1 MSDGQSDV
9 SPAEPQKTGA
19 LRDLGP
25 RFLSAI
31 VMVALAL
38 GSAWLGGHV
47 FALFWMIAGFAVF
60 WEWQRMV
67 GGAQERYRLI
77 VGGLAL
83 AVAAQLS
90 LTLKADIAV
99 LVILVGAVIVALLAG
114 REKALWA
121 GPGLVYAGA
130 MVISVCVLRSSF
142 FEGPTSILW
151 AFAVVWGTDVMAY
164 FGGRLIGGPKLWPRI
179 SPGKTWSGLICGVIC
194 GAGLG
199 VSVVQYWRTA
209 GEINLLPVF
218 LVGILAGLAAQ
229 GGDLFESGMKRHFG
243 VKDSSQLIPGHGGA
257 MDRLDGFIVAVTLA
271 AIIGLARNGFYA
283 PARGLLVWW

>member
-1 MSDGQSDV
+1 VSDGQSDV
-9 SPAEPQKTGA
+9 SPTEPQKTGA

-25 RFLSAI
+25 RLLSAI

-38 GSAWLGGHV
+38 GSAWLGGHL

-90 LTLKADIAV
+90 LTLRADVAV
-99 LVILVGAVIVALLAG
+99 LVIIVGAVVVALLAG

-121 GPGLVYAGA
+121 GPGLIYAGA
-130 MVISVCVLRSSF
+130 LVISVCVLRSSF
-142 FEGPTSILW
+142 FEGLTSILW

>member
-1 MSDGQSDV
+1 MSDKPSDV
-9 SPAEPQKTGA
+9 TPTEPQKTGA
-19 LRDLGP
+19 MRDLGP
-25 RFLSAI
+25 RLLSAI
-31 VMVALAL
+31 VMVVLAL

-47 FALFWMIAGFAVF
+47 FALFWMVAGFAVF
-60 WEWQRMV
+60 WEWQKMV
-67 GGAQERYRLI
+67 GGRQERYRLI
-77 VGGLAL
+77 VGAVAL
-83 AVAAQLS
+83 AVAAQLA
-90 LTLKADIAV
+90 LTLRADIAL
-99 LVILVGAVIVALLAG
+99 LVVLVGAIVVALLAG

-130 MVISVCVLRSSF
+130 LVISVCVLRSSF
-142 FEGPTSILW
+142 FEGLTSILW
-151 AFAVVWGTDVMAY
+151 VFAVVWGTDVMAY

-179 SPGKTWSGLICGVIC
+179 SPGKTWSGLICGVVC

-199 VSVVQYWRTA
+199 VCVVQYWRTA

-218 LVGILAGLAAQ
+218 LVGIAAGLAAQ

-243 VKDSSQLIPGHGGA
+243 VKDSSHLIPGHGGA

>member
-1 MSDGQSDV
+1 V

-25 RFLSAI
+25 RLLSAI

-77 VGGLAL
+77 VGALAL

-130 MVISVCVLRSSF
+130 LVISVCVLRSSF
-142 FEGPTSILW
+142 FEGLTSILW

-164 FGGRLIGGPKLWPRI
+164 FGGRLIGGPKLWSRI
-179 SPGKTWSGLICGVIC
+179 SPGKTWSGLICGVVC

>member
-1 MSDGQSDV
+1 MSNGQSDV

-25 RFLSAI
+25 RLLSAI

-77 VGGLAL
+77 VGALAL

-130 MVISVCVLRSSF
+130 LVISVCVLRSSF
-142 FEGPTSILW
+142 FEGLTSILW

-164 FGGRLIGGPKLWPRI
+164 FGGRLIGGPKLWSRI
-179 SPGKTWSGLICGVIC
+179 SPGKTWSGLICGVVC

>member
-1 MSDGQSDV
+1 MSNGQSDV
-9 SPAEPQKTGA
+9 SPAESQKTGA

-25 RFLSAI
+25 RLLSAI

-38 GSAWLGGHV
+38 GSAWLGGHL

-90 LTLKADIAV
+90 LTLRADIAV
-99 LVILVGAVIVALLAG
+99 LVVLVSAVIVALLAG

-130 MVISVCVLRSSF
+130 LVISVCVLRSSF
-142 FEGPTSILW
+142 FEGLTSILW

-164 FGGRLIGGPKLWPRI
+164 FGGRLIGGPKLWSRI
-179 SPGKTWSGLICGVIC
+179 SPGKTWSGLICGVVC

>member
-1 MSDGQSDV
+1 
-9 SPAEPQKTGA
+9 
-19 LRDLGP
+19 
-25 RFLSAI
+25 
-31 VMVALAL
+31 MVALAL
-38 GSAWLGGHV
+38 GSAWLGGHL

-90 LTLKADIAV
+90 LTLRADVAV
-99 LVILVGAVIVALLAG
+99 LVIIVGAVVVALLAG

-121 GPGLVYAGA
+121 GPGLIYAGA
-130 MVISVCVLRSSF
+130 LVISVCVLRSSF
-142 FEGPTSILW
+142 FEGLTSILW